1 MGRGDDAVTHEAAGY
16 VVLAIEDRR
25 ETSQISPKQNKKKQ
39 QTVSGS
45 PHRQRS
51 LSIISSSRS
60 RPDRNH
66 EPSSQKT
73 LRAASGACGRFG
85 RVPRRSRTETR
96 RWSARARFGRGD
108 MSDPVPSGIPAVA
121 VSAPANSDDATKANI
136 AAKPGPDPAMPA
148 VFDRI
153 DKPEIPG
160 TCLSL
165 RTLEGTSP
173 RATYGTPARVG
184 TPVQRAARRE
194 QGHVF
199 LPASF
204 EFSLCP

>member
-1 MGRGDDAVTHEAAGY
+1 
-16 VVLAIEDRR
+16 
-25 ETSQISPKQNKKKQ
+25 
-39 QTVSGS
+39 
-45 PHRQRS
+45 
-51 LSIISSSRS
+51 
-60 RPDRNH
+60 
-66 EPSSQKT
+66 
-73 LRAASGACGRFG
+73 
-85 RVPRRSRTETR
+85 
-96 RWSARARFGRGD
+96 

-184 TPVQRAARRE
+184 TPVQRAARRA
-194 QGHVF
+194 GPRFPSRVF
-199 LPASF
+199 RVF
-204 EFSLCP
+204 FMCP